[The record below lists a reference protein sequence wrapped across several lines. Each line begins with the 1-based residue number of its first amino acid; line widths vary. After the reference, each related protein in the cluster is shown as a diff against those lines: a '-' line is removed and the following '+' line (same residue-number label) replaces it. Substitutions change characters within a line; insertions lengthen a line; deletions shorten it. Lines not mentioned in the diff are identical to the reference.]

1 MIITGEE
8 SFVSLNKCC
17 CNYKKTYA
25 DFTQAVLRDLGAM
38 ESFKLQKQFWYTK
51 VSMGGEV
58 MPSSASETRL
68 VKNHSDLLTRSY
80 YRGVA
85 GALLVYVRQ

>member
-38 ESFKLQKQFWYTK
+38 ESFKLQKQFW
-51 VSMGGEV
+51 GGEV